1 MPFSTLASHNPIDY
15 LSFSSFYVETY
26 FNEHILSK
34 ATAFCYKKQNQYYL
48 VSNWHVMSGRY
59 PIADK
64 NGIYAP
70 QSKELSIPNK
80 IKVFVFCPI
89 LNMISIHCHSLI
101 LLHFHLT

>member
-26 FNEHILSK
+26 FNEHILSN

-59 PIADK
+59 PKLDK
-64 NGIYAP
+64 MVI
-70 QSKELSIPNK
+70 
-80 IKVFVFCPI
+80 I
-89 LNMISIHCHSLI
+89 LHN
-101 LLHFHLT
+101 TEN